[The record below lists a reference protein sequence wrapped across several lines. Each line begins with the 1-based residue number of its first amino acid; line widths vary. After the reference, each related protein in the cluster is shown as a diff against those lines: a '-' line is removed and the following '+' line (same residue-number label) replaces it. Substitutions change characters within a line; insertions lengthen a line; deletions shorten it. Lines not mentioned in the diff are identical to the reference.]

1 MFDRIIVAT
10 DFSLSAYE
18 VVRCLGGLKAYGA
31 KECLLMQ
38 CLSLQQVGS
47 IALSYTTSILESNLQ
62 SQREIIEKQGL
73 KVETRIV
80 PGMPK
85 KEICRI
91 AEKENYSI
99 IVVGA
104 EKHSLTS
111 EAFLGGLAYDV
122 IHNCRKPVLIIRL
135 EDTQSEGI
143 TCIQAKGCNFSQHI
157 LFPTDF
163 SETADLAFGYV
174 KELVK
179 DGARK
184 ITLMHIQ
191 DQTRID
197 PHLLHRLDEF
207 NQTDTARL
215 EAMKKE
221 IMAIADIEVELALT
235 YGKPS
240 IKILEKIHEQDVQ
253 LVVMGSQGRGYV
265 KELFLGSVSH
275 EITRH
280 SDASVLLIPAK
291 YEPETSETI

>member
-1 MFDRIIVAT
+1 MFERIIVAT
-10 DFSLSAYE
+10 DFSLSAFA

-47 IALSYTTSILESNLQ
+47 VALSYTTSVLESNLK
-62 SQREIIEKQGL
+62 SQREIIEQQGL
-73 KVETRIV
+73 KVTTRIV
-80 PGMPK
+80 PGLPK
-85 KEICRI
+85 REICRI
-91 AEKENYSI
+91 AEEEDFSAI
-99 IVVGA
+99 IVGA
-104 EKHSLTS
+104 AKHSLTS
-111 EAFLGGLAYDV
+111 EVFLGGLAYDV

-135 EDTQSEGI
+135 EDTQSEGT
-143 TCIQAKGCNFSQHI
+143 TCIHAKGCDFSQHI

-163 SETADLAFGYV
+163 SETADLAFGFV

-184 ITLMHIQ
+184 VTLIHVQ

-207 NQTDTARL
+207 NKTDTARL

-221 IMAIADIEVELALT
+221 IEAVADIEVEIALT

-240 IKILEKIHEQDVQ
+240 IEILKIIHEQNVK